1 MLEAGRVYKVTTLVN
16 YEGAWDEESELWTV
30 TAVDGT
36 YAKLRNNFCE
46 NRIVDTAS
54 WNFVKAEAVEQAS
67 TDR

>member
-36 YAKLRNNFCE
+36 CAKLRNNVCE

-67 TDR
+67 TDH